1 MKAQTLIDYTR
12 TLDCIHCGLCISACP
27 TYKLTASEPSSPRGR
42 IHLMRAVAEGEIE
55 ADASFAEEMDFCL
68 LCRHCESVC
77 PSGVEFGA
85 LMEHTRSELGPRTF
99 LGRVS
104 SKLGFGLLTKRPL
117 LRLVAASLRL
127 AQQTGLVRLIAPL
140 LGERGQALTNLPSIP
155 SAKERELLPERT
167 PSSREDSTPV
177 TLLEGCVMPEL
188 LGRVNRATV
197 RVLAAA
203 GHEVLVPANQPTCCG
218 SLQAHNGALD
228 EARILAKQV
237 IAAFEETGEIPVVT
251 NSAGCGSHMKEYAN
265 LFEDEADWRE
275 RAERFSA
282 RVKDLSE
289 ILAERPLEAKLTSN
303 VSGPITY
310 DDPCHLCHGQGVR
323 SEPRALLDHTPDRVG

>member
-1 MKAQTLIDYTR
+1 
-12 TLDCIHCGLCISACP
+12 
-27 TYKLTASEPSSPRGR
+27 
-42 IHLMRAVAEGEIE
+42 
-55 ADASFAEEMDFCL
+55 
-68 LCRHCESVC
+68 
-77 PSGVEFGA
+77 
-85 LMEHTRSELGPRTF
+85 
-99 LGRVS
+99 
-104 SKLGFGLLTKRPL
+104 
-117 LRLVAASLRL
+117 
-127 AQQTGLVRLIAPL
+127 VRLIAPL

-203 GHEVLVPANQPTCCG
+203 GHEVLVPAKQPTCCG

-237 IAAFEETGEIPVVT
+237 IAAFEETDEIPVVT

-289 ILAERPLEAKLTSN
+289 ILAERPLQAKLTSN

-323 SEPRALLDHTPDRVG
+323 SEPRALLDQTGHERVELRDSESCCGSAGIYSALRPKDAALILEPKLEALKDSGAKTLVTANPGCQLQWQAGIKSAGLDVEVLHIAELLERSLEARD